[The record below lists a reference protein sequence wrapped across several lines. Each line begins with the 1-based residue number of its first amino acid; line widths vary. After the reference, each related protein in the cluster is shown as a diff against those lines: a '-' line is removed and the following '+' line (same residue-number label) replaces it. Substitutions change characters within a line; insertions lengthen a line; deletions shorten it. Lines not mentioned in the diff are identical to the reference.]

1 MRARVGEAF
10 GYERESRR
18 SWNVDWKAV
27 RIINVMGR
35 GHRLGK
41 LGLGG
46 KRELGR

>member
-18 SWNVDWKAV
+18 SWNVDWKAFRV
-27 RIINVMGR
+27 NVMGR
-35 GHRLGK
+35 GHRLGE